1 MLQENLEKTWSY
13 TFLENGHLARK
24 KLMVGRV
31 RHDFVVF
38 FTVLCHVKWNLFIVS
53 AMIKLFLSV
62 VERELLNALPL
73 SEQCSPDEAE
83 LVQFS
88 YVNILNKVRLCLW

>member
-1 MLQENLEKTWSY
+1 
-13 TFLENGHLARK
+13 
-24 KLMVGRV
+24 
-31 RHDFVVF
+31 
-38 FTVLCHVKWNLFIVS
+38 LFIVS

-88 YVNILNKVRLCLW
+88 YVNILNKVRLCL